1 MRKLMLALLLLLP
14 LLGLSPLAAAR
25 AHACDDAPVDTVAIL
40 DASGR
45 ALRAAGLALEAVA
58 PVWLAAG
65 ALAATPPTP
74 AAEPAP
80 RPARTPRPS
89 TTPPTPPAA
98 PAPRSGSWTYSYST
112 PTPAAAPTPATPGTP
127 AMPGADA
134 DDTIKKT
141 VPARA
146 NAVVIVHNPNG
157 SIRLIGWARPEVA
170 ISCTLDRSVTRLRAS
185 GLDDSS
191 EIRIEVEPKG
201 GMFGPG
207 VFVLPAPGGVGPRGA
222 QPPQTV
228 KELQKQR
235 AKEREAQRKQLRSL
249 AELDRLKAQSVSR
262 ESKESA
268 EGEEDELDALS
279 GPGSPEADL
288 EVYVPRLARLTV
300 ETFGADVNTSG
311 LAGTVDVSS
320 LSGDMQ
326 LEGQFRRID
335 AECVTCEIEAGSTSE
350 AFKASTVS
358 GNITLA
364 LARGYVELNTV
375 SGDVDLTGRQLS
387 QGSFTSVSG
396 NLLYKGDVMKDGA
409 LYFETHNGAID
420 LKLTPNVGAEFDLS
434 SITGEVSSDLPARQP
449 GSPGGRDARQFRF
462 TTGAGGARISAK
474 SFGGD
479 ITVTTHKP

>member
-14 LLGLSPLAAAR
+14 LLALSPLSGAR
-25 AHACDDAPVDTVAIL
+25 AHACDDAPADTVALIE
-40 DASGR
+40 AGGR

-65 ALAATPPTP
+65 ALAATTTPPTP

-80 RPARTPRPS
+80 RPARPPRPS
-89 TTPPTPPAA
+89 TTPPTPATA
-98 PAPRSGSWTYSYST
+98 PTPRTGSWTYSYST
-112 PTPAAAPTPATPGTP
+112 PTPAAAPTPGD
-127 AMPGADA
+127 DA

-201 GMFGPG
+201 GLFGPG
-207 VFVLPAPGGVGPRGA
+207 VIVLPPTGAVGPRGIRA
-222 QPPQTV
+222 PQTAQ
-228 KELQKQR
+228 ERQ
-235 AKEREAQRKQLRSL
+235 KEREAQRKQMRSL
-249 AELDRLKAQSVSR
+249 AELDRLKALSVSR
-262 ESKESA
+262 ESKESP
-268 EGEEDELDALS
+268 EGAEDELDALS
-279 GPGSPEADL
+279 GPGAPDADL

-364 LARGYVELNTV
+364 LAKGYVELNTV

-420 LKLTPNVGAEFDLS
+420 LQLTPNLGAEFDLS